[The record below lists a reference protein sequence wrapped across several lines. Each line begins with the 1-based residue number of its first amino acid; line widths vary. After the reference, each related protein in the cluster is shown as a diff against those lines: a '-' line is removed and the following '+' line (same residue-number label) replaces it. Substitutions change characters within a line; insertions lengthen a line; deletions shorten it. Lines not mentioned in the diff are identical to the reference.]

1 MNFVPSKV
9 GKSCNERVH
18 GHQGEKAAMHNPE
31 CCNRRGCARPVIT
44 TFCKEALCLD
54 HFCSRSYEFLNA
66 TDARGQLSTASNL
79 PTTEQIQ
86 TADECAR
93 RTLDICMSKM
103 LLNNLERARLL
114 DILLWCGDVVST
126 CGRKKNSSAPV
137 AAPPQHQK
145 SSLLRDAS
153 RIAIRN

>member
-9 GKSCNERVH
+9 SKSCNERVH

-31 CCNRRGCARPVIT
+31 RCDRRGCARPVVT

-103 LLNNLERARLL
+103 LLNNLQRARLL
-114 DILLWCGDVVST
+114 DILLWCGDLVSP
-126 CGRKKNSSAPV
+126 GAKKNSSA
-137 AAPPQHQK
+137 APAERGRHHK
-145 SSLLRDAS
+145 SACPRETT
-153 RIAIRN
+153 RIALQN

>member
-9 GKSCNERVH
+9 SKSCNERVH

-31 CCNRRGCARPVIT
+31 RCDRRGCARPVVT

-93 RTLDICMSKM
+93 RTLDICMSKV

-114 DILLWCGDVVST
+114 DILLWCGDLVSP
-126 CGRKKNSSAPV
+126 GAKKTSSATISEHGRQQNS
-137 AAPPQHQK
+137 AF
-145 SSLLRDAS
+145 RRETS
-153 RIAIRN
+153 RIAIQN